1 VKQTLSKAKRKTCG
15 TVLRTVIRNF
25 VMNITGSSHS
35 AKQVTVP
42 STSNVPSPAQ
52 TAEVPAHPNGAIPT
66 GASDMADEGEKS
78 PPAPPRSLTIAE
90 SSMDGRAVMYVQ
102 TVFWVASY
110 VRQRAKKGDVTQEQ
124 LIEQF
129 GVNVRSAIDPE
140 WRPQG

>member
-1 VKQTLSKAKRKTCG
+1 
-15 TVLRTVIRNF
+15 
-25 VMNITGSSHS
+25 
-35 AKQVTVP
+35 
-42 STSNVPSPAQ
+42 
-52 TAEVPAHPNGAIPT
+52 
-66 GASDMADEGEKS
+66 MADEGEKS